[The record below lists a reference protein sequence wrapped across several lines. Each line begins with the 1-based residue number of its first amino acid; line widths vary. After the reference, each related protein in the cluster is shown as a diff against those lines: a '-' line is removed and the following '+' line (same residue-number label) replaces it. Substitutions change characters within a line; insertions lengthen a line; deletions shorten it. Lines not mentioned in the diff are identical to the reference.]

1 MKTIQ
6 IALDGPSG
14 SGKSTMARR
23 ISRELGFYYID
34 TGALYRAVGL
44 FIKRRGVDPSD
55 EAAVAAALDACAV
68 TFAFADGAQRT
79 MLDGEDVS
87 QAIRA
92 PEISQIASKTSA
104 FPCVRALLLDVQRAF
119 ARGNNIIMDGRDIG
133 TTILPDAPVKI
144 FLTAS
149 AEDRAMRRFHEL
161 AERGEP
167 VTYED
172 VLREQKERDFRDENR
187 EVSPLRR
194 ADDALLVDTTGLSL
208 EEGYLKLRRLIDQC
222 LEELQ
227 CGEKSC
233 TVL

>member
-23 ISRELGFYYID
+23 ISCELGYYYID

-44 FIKRRGVDPSD
+44 FIKRCGIDPTD
-55 EAAVAAALDACAV
+55 EEAVAAALGQCKV
-68 TFAFADGAQRT
+68 TFTFSDGVQRT

-92 PEISQIASKTSA
+92 PEISQFASRTSA

-167 VTYED
+167 VTYEA

-187 EVSPLRR
+187 EISPLRR

-208 EEGYLKLRRLIDQC
+208 EEGYLKLRRVIDQC

-227 CGEKSC
+227 CGGKSY
-233 TVL
+233 TIS